1 MKKKIII
8 VNKFFYERGGDCI
21 YTINL
26 KHLLE
31 QQNHKVAIFAMQYA
45 DNINSEWEVYYPSE
59 VSFTG
64 SLKNK
69 ILAASR
75 TLGFNGV
82 KKSFINLLENFK
94 PDIVHLNNIHS
105 YISPLVAK
113 LAHDRGIKVVW
124 TLHDYKL
131 LCPSYTF
138 LRNNKICELCFHSP
152 LSVLTNK
159 CMKKSWSAS
168 TIAYIEAKRWR
179 KEWIEAYVDA
189 FICPSKFIS
198 DKMRLG
204 GYNKKKLYVLCNFI
218 EINKNFTYYHKTSS
232 REQAYCYIGR
242 ISKEKGVNQLLKIAS
257 TLPYKLYVA
266 GDGPLKESLERK
278 YANENIV
285 FLGKINSEE
294 VNILLR
300 SVRFSVTPSIWYEN
314 NPLCVI
320 ESLCMGTPVLSANIG
335 GLPELVNNKNG
346 LLFNPNNPE
355 DLKEK
360 IIFFFKEYPFDND
373 IIQNNSIKRFSP
385 KNYYSKL
392 IDIYN
397 FTFKQ

>member
-138 LRNNKICELCFHSP
+138 LDNN
-152 LSVLTNK
+152 
-159 CMKKSWSAS
+159 
-168 TIAYIEAKRWR
+168 
-179 KEWIEAYVDA
+179 
-189 FICPSKFIS
+189 
-198 DKMRLG
+198 
-204 GYNKKKLYVLCNFI
+204 
-218 EINKNFTYYHKTSS
+218 
-232 REQAYCYIGR
+232 
-242 ISKEKGVNQLLKIAS
+242 
-257 TLPYKLYVA
+257 
-266 GDGPLKESLERK
+266 
-278 YANENIV
+278 
-285 FLGKINSEE
+285 
-294 VNILLR
+294 
-300 SVRFSVTPSIWYEN
+300 
-314 NPLCVI
+314 
-320 ESLCMGTPVLSANIG
+320 
-335 GLPELVNNKNG
+335 
-346 LLFNPNNPE
+346 
-355 DLKEK
+355 
-360 IIFFFKEYPFDND
+360 
-373 IIQNNSIKRFSP
+373 
-385 KNYYSKL
+385 
-392 IDIYN
+392 
-397 FTFKQ
+397 